1 MSIDVLE
8 PARPRVAP
16 VNAKLLFLEPSGR
29 RPRLNFTYDAPA
41 AEVSEIYAPRTVF
54 IRNARGCGASLD
66 VEGFALRQHK
76 SAVRDFRDD
85 AEAGSLGRDEAATLV
100 AQATGAARVH
110 VFDHTVRRGAADA
123 ARQPSTRVHN
133 DYTPL
138 SAHRRVGELLG
149 DEAKTLLQRRFAFIN
164 VWRPIQRPALNWPLA
179 LCHAETVDLADLIAT
194 DIVYPDRRGEI
205 YGVAYNPAQL
215 WFYYPEMQLD
225 ETLLI
230 KCYDSAERVA
240 QFTPHT
246 SFENPAAPADA
257 PPRESIEF
265 RTIAFFD

>member
-1 MSIDVLE
+1 MSVDVLE

-16 VNAKLLFLEPSGR
+16 VNASLLFLEPSGR
-29 RPRLNFTYDAPA
+29 RPRLGFTYDAPA
-41 AEVSEIYAPRTVF
+41 AEVSEIYTPRTVF

-66 VEGFALRQHK
+66 VEGFALHRHE

-85 AEAGSLGRDEAATLV
+85 AEASGLGRAEAAELV
-100 AQATGAARVH
+100 AEATGAARVH
-110 VFDHTVRRGAADA
+110 VFDHTVRRSTADA

-133 DYTPL
+133 DYTAV

-149 DEAKTLLQRRFAFIN
+149 DDAAALLERRFAFIN
-164 VWRPIQRPALNWPLA
+164 VWRPIVRPALNWPLA
-179 LCHAETVDLADLIAT
+179 LCHAETVDPTDLIAT

-205 YGVAYNPAQL
+205 YGVAYNAAQL
-215 WFYYPEMQLD
+215 WFYYPEMRLD
-225 ETLLI
+225 EALLI
-230 KCYDSAERVA
+230 KCYDSDASRA

-246 SFENPAAPADA
+246 AFESPLTPAGA

>member
-110 VFDHTVRRGAADA
+110 VFDHTVRRSAADA

-179 LCHAETVDLADLIAT
+179 SRVGRSYTSAAAAMTRSFPRGWTIAT
-194 DIVYPDRRGEI
+194 TCIRLCTARRTPSRRI
-205 YGVAYNPAQL
+205 LPAPGRSKN
-215 WFYYPEMQLD
+215 WPGRRM
-225 ETLLI
+225 
-230 KCYDSAERVA
+230 SAPG
-240 QFTPHT
+240 T
-246 SFENPAAPADA
+246 
-257 PPRESIEF
+257 
-265 RTIAFFD
+265 